1 MYGNPNLVSSGKWV
15 AVQFRS
21 TLLRVG
27 TPWADCGTD
36 AVQADAA
43 YPVGSIMPIL
53 FGGPNVNS
61 IALKAGN
68 PSYLDVIDEL
78 QGVTVPVK
86 VALEIF
92 PITAINKDRYTDS
105 NEDTQ
110 CYKVGRKL
118 LAFAK
123 CVSHIVHGTAGCLLA
138 WSDESRVAKE
148 RQAFT

>member
-1 MYGNPNLVSSGKWV
+1 MYGNPGLVSGGKWV

-27 TPWADCGTD
+27 TPWATCSDA
-36 AVQADAA
+36 AVQAAET

-53 FGGPNVNS
+53 FGGPNLNS
-61 IALKAGN
+61 IALLAGS
-68 PSYLDVIDEL
+68 PSYLDVISEL
-78 QGVTVPVK
+78 TDVTVPVK
-86 VALEIF
+86 VVLEIF
-92 PITAINKDRYTDS
+92 PITAIGKDRYTDS
-105 NEDTQ
+105 RDDTQ
-110 CYKVGRKL
+110 CYRVGRKL

-123 CVSHIVHGTAGCLLA
+123 CVSHILHGTAGCLVA